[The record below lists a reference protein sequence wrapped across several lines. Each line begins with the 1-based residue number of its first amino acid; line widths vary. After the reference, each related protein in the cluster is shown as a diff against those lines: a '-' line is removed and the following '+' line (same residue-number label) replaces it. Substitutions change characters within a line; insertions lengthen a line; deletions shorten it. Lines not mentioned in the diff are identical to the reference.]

1 VQSRVLAHPTIAS
14 RRQPGMAQARR
25 AGDRSNRVDRGS
37 PAAVTQD
44 TLRPD
49 TLGLVLNDPAL
60 AEQYRQATV
69 NYQVAD
75 LLDVRARGAETPEQA
90 ATLRR
95 RAADRRHLG
104 DRLVQDLLDRLAA
117 RRPTSSTGALQPLS

>member
-1 VQSRVLAHPTIAS
+1 
-14 RRQPGMAQARR
+14 
-25 AGDRSNRVDRGS
+25 
-37 PAAVTQD
+37 VTQD

-49 TLGLVLNDPAL
+49 TPGLVLDDPDL

-75 LLDVRARGAETPEQA
+75 LLDVRALGAETAEQA
-90 ATLRR
+90 ATFRR
-95 RAADRRHLG
+95 RAEDRRQLG

-117 RRPTSSTGALQPLS
+117 RGRPASTSALQPLS